1 MPLSFKVQRVWR
13 YNKMFTIYLL
23 LSCDSLKEL
32 QMVENLAYCHIGGTE
47 MVSTLIFYTFEFQI
61 KPGFTKV
68 KILFQKTFFLLQLV
82 IGRLAFLIQRMKRF
96 PLEII
101 STHCE
106 APLASNSTTKGV
118 FSRNFSLAQYKEIP
132 FFCHHKSAKSGS

>member
-1 MPLSFKVQRVWR
+1 
-13 YNKMFTIYLL
+13 MF
-23 LSCDSLKEL
+23 
-32 QMVENLAYCHIGGTE
+32 
-47 MVSTLIFYTFEFQI
+47 
-61 KPGFTKV
+61 
-68 KILFQKTFFLLQLV
+68 
-82 IGRLAFLIQRMKRF
+82 GRLAFLIQRMKPF

-132 FFCHHKSAKSGS
+132 FFAITKVRKVGVDPCKITAPAVCLSWQVTPQRSKMKILGRFVEFLLFG